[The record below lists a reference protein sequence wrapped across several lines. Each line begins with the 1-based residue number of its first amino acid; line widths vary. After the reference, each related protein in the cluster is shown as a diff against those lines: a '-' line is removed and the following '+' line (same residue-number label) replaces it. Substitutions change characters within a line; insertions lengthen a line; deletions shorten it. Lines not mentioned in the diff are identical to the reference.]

1 MLIATISMGEPLGN
15 FFLTA
20 IYAAI
25 CGGGQRSFCK
35 YANYFFKAASSNFLS
50 NRFNWCRL
58 FTFIITTLNLCHFFA
73 SSWWQKSP
81 IRKKRAAVVV

>member
-58 FTFIITTLNLCHFFA
+58 FYIYNNNIESVSLFRF
-73 SSWWQKSP
+73 
-81 IRKKRAAVVV
+81 

>member
-58 FTFIITTLNLCHFFA
+58 LYIYNNNIESVSLFRF
-73 SSWWQKSP
+73 
-81 IRKKRAAVVV
+81 

>member
-1 MLIATISMGEPLGN
+1 MLIATISMGEHLGN
-15 FFLTA
+15 FCLTA

-58 FTFIITTLNLCHFFA
+58 FYIYNNNIESVSLFRF
-73 SSWWQKSP
+73 
-81 IRKKRAAVVV
+81 